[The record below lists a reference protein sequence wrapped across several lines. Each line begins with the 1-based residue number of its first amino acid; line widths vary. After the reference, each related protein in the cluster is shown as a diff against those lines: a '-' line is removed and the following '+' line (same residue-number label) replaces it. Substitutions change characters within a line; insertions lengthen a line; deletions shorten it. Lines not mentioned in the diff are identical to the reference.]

1 MWTCTWHIRI
11 EFRFLSWEAK
21 RKPEIK
27 YKMLCK
33 WQVKYRYVN
42 WLKCFYCPND
52 KNVSLSE
59 FDFFFSILYFSKLYW
74 KWGVVKNLLT
84 QFPESCPEWMPTIWY
99 LVFSNK
105 HIKTCP
111 QAHWCPCKQKM
122 LLFFKIE
129 ILNFLYIVNLPSL
142 SLWNVKI
149 ANSIRIKSVNYISAQ
164 KHSIEAMYY
173 VTKVNDLGTGIRAK
187 YFIYK

>member
-1 MWTCTWHIRI
+1 
-11 EFRFLSWEAK
+11 
-21 RKPEIK
+21 
-27 YKMLCK
+27 MLCK

-59 FDFFFSILYFSKLYW
+59 FDFFFFSILYFSKLHW
-74 KWGVVKNLLT
+74 KWVVVKKIST
-84 QFPESCPEWMPTIWY
+84 QFPEWMPTIWF

-122 LLFFKIE
+122 LLIFKIE

-173 VTKVNDLGTGIRAK
+173 VTRVNDHRSR
-187 YFIYK
+187 Y